1 MVDKSSDYSL
11 KRPDI
16 YITSVEQLR
25 DEKFFGTA
33 YKAVS
38 GERRTKADKLKF
50 FDDKCRCIAAGLL
63 LNYGLRMRHTDR
75 LNTENSLDKHNR
87 KQEEVIAVDLK
98 EAVRDYDSSYDYKV
112 SVTEKGKPYFTDY
125 PDIHYSVTHSKS
137 SAACALFDKP
147 VGIDM
152 EGRRANSGS
161 VAKRFFSDHENIWI
175 EDGASQE
182 ERDRRFLRLWTL
194 KEAYSKMTGEGIA
207 ACLNKIYFKPEGNSL
222 VVDCDTVKLIPM
234 DNLRLGI
241 IEYETDG
248 EQISVIYKKY

>member
-1 MVDKSSDYSL
+1 MADKSSDYSL
-11 KRPDI
+11 KGPVI
-16 YITSVEQLR
+16 YMASVEQLR

-38 GERRTKADKLKF
+38 SERRTKADKLKF
-50 FDDKCRCIAAGLL
+50 LDDKCRCIAAGLL

-75 LNTENSLDKHNR
+75 LNIENSLDKYDR
-87 KQEEVIAVDLK
+87 KHEEVIAVDLK
-98 EAVRDYDSSYDYKV
+98 EAVRGYDSSYDYKV

-137 SAACALFDKP
+137 SAACVLFDKP

-152 EGRRANSGS
+152 EGHRADSCS
-161 VAKRFFSDHENIWI
+161 VAKRFFSAHENIWI
-175 EDGASQE
+175 EEGASQE

-207 ACLNKIYFKPEGNSL
+207 ACLNKIYFKSEGNTL
-222 VVDCDTVKLIPM
+222 VADFDTAKLNYV
-234 DNLRLGI
+234 DNLSFGI
-241 IEYETDG
+241 IEYEADG

>member
-11 KRPDI
+11 KGPVI
-16 YITSVEQLR
+16 YMASVEQLR

-38 GERRTKADKLKF
+38 SERRTKADKLKF
-50 FDDKCRCIAAGLL
+50 LDDKCRCIAAGLL

-75 LNTENSLDKHNR
+75 MNIENSLDKYDR
-87 KQEEVIAVDLK
+87 KHEEVIAVDLK
-98 EAVRDYDSSYDYKV
+98 EAVRGYDSSYDYKV

-137 SAACALFDKP
+137 SAACVMFDKP

-152 EGRRANSGS
+152 EGHRADSCS
-161 VAKRFFSDHENIWI
+161 VAKRFFSAHENIWI
-175 EDGASQE
+175 EEGTSQE

-207 ACLNKIYFKPEGNSL
+207 ACLNKIYFKSEGNTL
-222 VVDCDTVKLIPM
+222 VADFDTAKLNSV
-234 DNLRLGI
+234 DNLSFGI
-241 IEYETDG
+241 IEYEADG

>member
-1 MVDKSSDYSL
+1 MADKSSDYSL
-11 KRPDI
+11 KGPVI
-16 YITSVEQLR
+16 YMASVEQLR

-38 GERRTKADKLKF
+38 SERRTKADKLKF
-50 FDDKCRCIAAGLL
+50 LDDKCRCIAAGLL

-75 LNTENSLDKHNR
+75 LNIENSLDKYDR
-87 KQEEVIAVDLK
+87 KHEEVIAVDLK
-98 EAVRDYDSSYDYKV
+98 EAVRGYDSSYDYKV

-137 SAACALFDKP
+137 SAACVLFDKP

-152 EGRRANSGS
+152 EGHRADSCS
-161 VAKRFFSDHENIWI
+161 VAKRFFSVHENIWI
-175 EDGASQE
+175 EEGASQE

-207 ACLNKIYFKPEGNSL
+207 ACLNKIYFKSEGNTL
-222 VVDCDTVKLIPM
+222 VADFDTAKLNYV
-234 DNLRLGI
+234 DNLSFGI
-241 IEYETDG
+241 IEYEADG